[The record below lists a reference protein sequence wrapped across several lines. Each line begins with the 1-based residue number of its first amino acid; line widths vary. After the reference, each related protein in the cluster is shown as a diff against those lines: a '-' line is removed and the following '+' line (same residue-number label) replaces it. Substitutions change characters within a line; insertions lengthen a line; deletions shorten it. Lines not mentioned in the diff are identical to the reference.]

1 MRILYGVVGEGMG
14 HATRSKVVC
23 EYLESRGHSVKIV
36 VSGRAHAYLAKSF
49 SDVVEI
55 RGLTIRYVENAMD
68 RDGTLARNVLAAPS
82 MLMDN
87 VAAYYARV
95 VDFEPELVVTDF
107 DSFAHLFA
115 KRHGLPVIS
124 IDNQQII
131 ARCKHHDD
139 IKRGVKVDYQLT
151 KAFVKAKLPRCD
163 HTIITTFF
171 QPPVRKKFADTT
183 TLVPPILRKSIL
195 AAKERAKVGDHVLVY
210 QTSLSNSDL
219 LPALNRITKEKFV
232 VYGLR
237 RNDVVGNCVVKD
249 FDEVGFVHDLATA
262 KAVVTNGGLSLLGES
277 VYLGKPVYSVPVE
290 HQFEQVMNA
299 RYLEELGYGLAT
311 TRIDPD
317 ILNLFLR
324 EVPKYAARVAK
335 HSQRG
340 NELLFRTLDDLVHH
354 HAKKAKKRRKERERE
369 RERDGKDGE
378 REAFVPTS

>member
-23 EYLESRGHSVKIV
+23 EYLESRGHEVKIV

-68 RDGTLARNVLAAPS
+68 RDGTLAANVLAAPS
-82 MLMDN
+82 MLYDN
-87 VAAYYARV
+87 VAAYYERV
-95 VDFEPELVVTDF
+95 LGFEPDLVVTDF
-107 DSFAHLFA
+107 DSFAHLYA

-139 IKRGVKVDYQLT
+139 IKRGVKLDYQLT

-163 HTIITTFF
+163 HTVITTFF
-171 QPPVRKKFADTT
+171 QPPIRKKFADTT
-183 TLVPPILRKSIL
+183 TLVPPILRRSIL
-195 AAKERAKVGDHVLVY
+195 DAKEHTTVGEHVLVY
-210 QTSLSNSDL
+210 QTSLSNTEL
-219 LPALNRITKEKFV
+219 VPTLNRLKKEKFV
-232 VYGLR
+232 VYGFR
-237 RNDVVGNCVVKD
+237 RNEVVGNCVLKD
-249 FDEVGFVHDLATA
+249 FDEVGFVRDLATA
-262 KAVVTNGGLSLLGES
+262 KAVVTNGGLSLIGES

-299 RYLEELGYGLAT
+299 RYLEDLGYGLAT
-311 TRIDPD
+311 DRVDED
-317 ILNLFLR
+317 ILKLFLR
-324 EVPKYAARVAK
+324 EANKYAHRVSK

-340 NELLFRTLDDLVHH
+340 NELLFHTLDELLHH
-354 HAKKAKKRRKERERE
+354 HAKKARKRRKANHEVV
-369 RERDGKDGE
+369 
-378 REAFVPTS
+378 ATTT